1 VIDKPVWSREEFT
14 WGKSFSLDD
23 PQINNID
30 WYVPTEKEL
39 EVVKMLF
46 EKYFRSQLI
55 MLDQWVK
62 GEKGKAH
69 FILLNTGCIAL
80 ECIKSICSDVCKL

>member
-1 VIDKPVWSREEFT
+1 MIDKPVWSREEFT

-62 GEKGKAH
+62 GEKGKA
-69 FILLNTGCIAL
+69 FYSCEILFDN
-80 ECIKSICSDVCKL
+80 

>member
-1 VIDKPVWSREEFT
+1 MIDKPVWSREEFT
-14 WGKSFSLDD
+14 WGKSFSLKD

-62 GEKGKAH
+62 GEKGKA
-69 FILLNTGCIAL
+69 FYYFYLNI
-80 ECIKSICSDVCKL
+80 